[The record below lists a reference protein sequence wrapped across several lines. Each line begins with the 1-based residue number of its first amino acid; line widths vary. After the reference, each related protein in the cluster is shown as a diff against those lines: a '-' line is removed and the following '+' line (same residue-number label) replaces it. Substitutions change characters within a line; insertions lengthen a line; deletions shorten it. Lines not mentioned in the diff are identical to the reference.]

1 MITKNDAVW
10 LLKKAMEY
18 GMTYTGGVY
27 QHAKLVTMYDNGY
40 RVIPVD
46 GGTCFCIERAYK
58 CVFSFTGSPEDL
70 KEISN
75 GI

>member
-1 MITKNDAVW
+1 MISKSDAVW

-18 GMTYTGGVY
+18 GMTYTDGKY
-27 QHAKLVTMYDNGY
+27 QHAKLVTMYDTGY

-46 GGTCFCIERAYK
+46 GGTGFCIEEAYK

-70 KEISN
+70 KEVSD